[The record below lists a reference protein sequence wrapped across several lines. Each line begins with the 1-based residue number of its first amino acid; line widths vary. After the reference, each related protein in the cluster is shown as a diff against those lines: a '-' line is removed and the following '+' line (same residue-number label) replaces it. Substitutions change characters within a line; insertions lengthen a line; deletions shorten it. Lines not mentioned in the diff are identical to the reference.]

1 MRSDIIMGKNKPRT
15 ATHRKANQ
23 WVAENGNVCEYW
35 DNGFPECFLPW
46 GKPNGGCNGNP
57 FICKKLYLKYI
68 ASNPKPTQHIINEF
82 ERRERK

>member
-1 MRSDIIMGKNKPRT
+1 MGKNKPRT